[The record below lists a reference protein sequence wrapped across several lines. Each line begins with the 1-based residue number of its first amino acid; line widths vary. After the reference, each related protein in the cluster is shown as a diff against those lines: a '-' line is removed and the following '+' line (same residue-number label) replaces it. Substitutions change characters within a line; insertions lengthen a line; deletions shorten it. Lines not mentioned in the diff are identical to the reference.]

1 MIGTGATLA
10 WVLKSQIGMYILLPG
25 VSVRDIPSYKKNHQV
40 QENLKYDLPF
50 IFPQLNLQTVAQRIQ
65 KNFKQYQSLIDSK
78 FQKWQ
83 VLFFFKLFLMYFFN
97 CYFPNTIFFF
107 LLYGMV
113 TQLHIQVYIFF
124 LTLSCSI
131 ISTRHTTQQDLIA
144 NPFQKQ

>member
-107 LLYGMV
+107 YCIV
-113 TQLHIQVYIFF
+113 W
-124 LTLSCSI
+124 
-131 ISTRHTTQQDLIA
+131 
-144 NPFQKQ
+144 